1 MRENRSVRASLNN
14 YILIGQ
20 SPVVEPDLLTWA
32 EWFEHADRKVAQT
45 DVGPYVVSTV
55 FLGIDH
61 QHLGKGPPILFET
74 MVFIDGDAEDI
85 QQRCSTWLEA
95 EAQHAEVV
103 ELVRNNE
110 ASRSVGE
117 HRGRRASRGSSEHR

>member
-1 MRENRSVRASLNN
+1 MMRENRSVRASLKN

-20 SPVVEPDLLTWA
+20 SPVVEPDLLKWA
-32 EWFEHADRKVAQT
+32 EWFEHADRIVQQT

-61 QHLGKGPPILFET
+61 QFGKGPPMLFET
-74 MVFIDGDAEDI
+74 MVFIDGAAEDF
-85 QQRCSTWLEA
+85 QRRCSTWLEA

-103 ELVRNNE
+103 D
-110 ASRSVGE
+110 AITK
-117 HRGRRASRGSSEHR
+117 SEPW